1 MLSAT
6 DGEPWV
12 KHVFL
17 DPKEE
22 KSCLL
27 PPTVLMPPLRL
38 QYALDRTSTDRNSYP
53 MSLQKWGATDKIK
66 AGKLGLINQVT
77 RGFGGGIWNRC
88 IRKVVPSEYLSQW
101 GGLEG
106 SLEVGGRGSKR
117 GLHPP
122 MVLKTPHRDTSSGL
136 FSLFKWSFSE
146 CRPRTIIQRIVCG
159 RRNVVSI

>member
-6 DGEPWV
+6 DTEPWV

-27 PPTVLMPPLRL
+27 PPTVLMPHLGL
-38 QYALDRTSTDRNSYP
+38 QHALERTSIDRNSYP

-77 RGFGGGIWNRC
+77 GSAGGGI
-88 IRKVVPSEYLSQW
+88 
-101 GGLEG
+101 
-106 SLEVGGRGSKR
+106 
-117 GLHPP
+117 
-122 MVLKTPHRDTSSGL
+122 
-136 FSLFKWSFSE
+136 
-146 CRPRTIIQRIVCG
+146 
-159 RRNVVSI
+159 